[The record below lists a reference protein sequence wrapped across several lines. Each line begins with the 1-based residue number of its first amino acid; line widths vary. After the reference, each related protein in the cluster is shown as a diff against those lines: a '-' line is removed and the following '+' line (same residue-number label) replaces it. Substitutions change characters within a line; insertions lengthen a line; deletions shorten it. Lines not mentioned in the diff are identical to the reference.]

1 MIMKNL
7 IDILNESK
15 TSNKEM
21 TNYIK
26 SWLRQD
32 RSNYEATIAVILEAM
47 MDFFKE
53 EMDYYENKEK
63 VASGKQSK
71 EYNEAPDLYNKVRNA
86 YQNWD
91 NV

>member
-1 MIMKNL
+1 MKNL

-15 TSNKEM
+15 TSSQEM
-21 TNYIK
+21 RNYIK

-32 RSNYEATIAVILEAM
+32 RSNYEVTIANILEAM

-53 EMDYYENKEK
+53 EMDYYEDKSK

-71 EYNEAPDLYNKVRNA
+71 EFDEAAELYAKVKKT
-86 YQNWD
+86 YDEWD
-91 NV
+91 NI

>member
-1 MIMKNL
+1 MKNL

-15 TSNKEM
+15 TSSQEM
-21 TNYIK
+21 RNYIK

-32 RSNYEATIAVILEAM
+32 RSNYEVTIANILEAM

-53 EMDYYENKEK
+53 EMDYYEDESK

-71 EYNEAPDLYNKVRNA
+71 EFDEAAELYAKVKKA
-86 YQNWD
+86 YDEWD
-91 NV
+91 NI